1 MKNSKEI
8 KLALLNG
15 EQFANEVAGWFTICR
30 IKENLFMLVID
41 DENFFYNNIDKYSR
55 RILRLIKTGG

>member
-15 EQFANEVAGWFTICR
+15 EQFGNEAANWFTICR

-41 DENFFYNNIDKYSR
+41 DENIFFNNIDKYAR
-55 RILRLIKTGG
+55 RILKLIKTGN